1 MPARISKSAINTSA
15 QRCHFPF
22 PQAWLGVSLPTK
34 IVHSMSGSKRKRSAF
49 DRPARLAWRQRSRT

>member
-15 QRCHFPF
+15 QRSHFPY
-22 PQAWLGVSLPTK
+22 PQDWLGVSLPTK